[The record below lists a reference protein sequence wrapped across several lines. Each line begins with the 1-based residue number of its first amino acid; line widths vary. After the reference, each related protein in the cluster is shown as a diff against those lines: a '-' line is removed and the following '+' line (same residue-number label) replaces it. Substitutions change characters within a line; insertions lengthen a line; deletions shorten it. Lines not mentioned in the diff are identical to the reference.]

1 MVVPGR
7 GGWGGWQSR
16 ETSIRER
23 LRDTAELGFRMGLSS
38 RSAQRRSEYA
48 HKRLE
53 DAQRTLRGA
62 QRTLRGRAEDAQRMR
77 RGVQEAAQRMCR
89 GRSEARSGV
98 VVGS

>member
-1 MVVPGR
+1 MVDPGR

-23 LRDTAELGFRMGLSS
+23 LRDTAELGFRLGLSS

-62 QRTLRGRAEDAQRMR
+62 QRTSRGED
-77 RGVQEAAQRMCR
+77 V
-89 GRSEARSGV
+89 
-98 VVGS
+98 